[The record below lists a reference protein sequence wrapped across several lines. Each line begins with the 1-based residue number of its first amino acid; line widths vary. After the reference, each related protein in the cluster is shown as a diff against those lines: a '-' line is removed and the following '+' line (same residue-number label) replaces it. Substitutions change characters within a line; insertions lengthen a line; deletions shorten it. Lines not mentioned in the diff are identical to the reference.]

1 MVKPYMNGNG
11 AMCVRRTKIVA
22 TLGPAS
28 ANRDTIVK
36 LVEQGLDVAR
46 INLSH
51 GTVDHHRAVVRMVRE
66 VEQAQGRP
74 IGVMFDTAGPEVRI
88 RTKSTGGLDLVSGTE
103 LTLGFHD
110 ADLTPNIADL
120 MSYLE
125 EGDRLVLGDGNLSLI
140 VKKTGDPAWVDV
152 ESSGFLADNK
162 KVTCPGQVWPL
173 PVLTDVDQAA
183 LKMGVE
189 EGIDWIAASFIRTAD
204 DVVHVRRFLEE
215 WGADV
220 PIIAKIETKAAIE
233 NLETIVRMADGMMV
247 ARGDLGVEYAPED
260 VPWLQRAIINAA
272 NQAGKPVITATQML
286 DSMVHEKRPTRAEV
300 TDVAHAVQEGS
311 DAVMLS
317 EETAAGKYPVEAVGV
332 MARTVEVSEAH
343 PGDPLKPR
351 FVSGTVTDGV
361 CHAALTA
368 ADDLGAR
375 VIITAT
381 ETGHTAFSMAAH
393 RPRVPILA
401 VTPYEWVARRL
412 TLGWGI
418 HCQLM
423 NEQRSLEAMMAE
435 AAAIAVRQGWVA
447 PGERLIITAGAPVGQ
462 AGTTNVL
469 RVVTVGD
476 VLLRGQGMGPEGEV
490 GGLVRVVSRPAEVSP
505 DEVQGRVLVVPASD
519 GEWTPLMEQ
528 ALAIVAEEGG
538 MTSHAAVIGVSLG
551 IPTIVGAERATEILT
566 SGQPVTVDAVGGLV
580 LSGTLKD
587 N

>member
-1 MVKPYMNGNG
+1 MKMGVMS
-11 AMCVRRTKIVA
+11 VRRTKIVA

-28 ANRDTIVK
+28 ANRETFVK

-51 GTVDHHRAVVRMVRE
+51 GTVDHHRTVIQMVRD
-66 VEQAQGRP
+66 VERAMGRP
-74 IGVMFDTAGPEVRI
+74 IGVMLDTAGPEVRI
-88 RTKSTGGLDLVSGTE
+88 RTKSSDGLDLVSGTE
-103 LTLGFHD
+103 LTLGSYD
-110 ADLTPNIADL
+110 ADLSPNITDL
-120 MSYLE
+120 VSYLE
-125 EGDRLVLGDGNLSLI
+125 EGDRLVLGDGNLSLR
-140 VKKTGDPAWVDV
+140 VTKTGNPARVQV

-162 KVTCPGQVWPL
+162 KITCPGQVWPL

-183 LKMGVE
+183 LKMGAE

-215 WGADV
+215 LGSPV

-233 NLETIVRMADGMMV
+233 NLEAVVRMSDGIMV

-260 VPWLQRAIINAA
+260 VPWLQRAIINQA
-272 NQAGKPVITATQML
+272 NRAGKPVITATQML
-286 DSMVHEKRPTRAEV
+286 DSMVHEMRPTRAEV
-300 TDVAHAVQEGS
+300 TDVAHAVLEGS

-317 EETAAGKYPVEAVGV
+317 EETAAGEYPVEALGV

-343 PGDPLKPR
+343 PGDPRKPR
-351 FVSGTVTDGV
+351 FVSGTITDGV

-375 VIITAT
+375 VIVTAT

-393 RPRVPILA
+393 RPNVPILA
-401 VTPYEWVARRL
+401 VTPYDWVARRL

-423 NEQRSLEAMMAE
+423 NEHRSLEAMMAD
-435 AAAIAVRQGWVA
+435 AVAIAVREGWA
-447 PGERLIITAGAPVGQ
+447 SNGERVIITAGAPVGQ

-490 GGLVRVVSRPAEVSP
+490 GGLVMVVRDPDKVSP
-505 DEVQGRVLVVPASD
+505 DEVKGRVLVVPASD

-528 ALAIVAEEGG
+528 AVAIVAEEGG
-538 MTSHAAVIGVSLG
+538 MTSHAAVVGVSLG
-551 IPTIVGAERATEILT
+551 IPTIVGVDRATERLT
-566 SGQPVTVDAVGGLV
+566 SGQAVTVDAVGGLV
-580 LSGTLKD
+580 LSGSFKD

>member
-1 MVKPYMNGNG
+1 MGVMS
-11 AMCVRRTKIVA
+11 VRRTKIVA

-28 ANRDTIVK
+28 ANRETFVK

-51 GTVDHHRAVVRMVRE
+51 GTVDHHRTVIQMVRD
-66 VEQAQGRP
+66 VERAMGRP
-74 IGVMFDTAGPEVRI
+74 IGVMLDTAGPEVRI
-88 RTKSTGGLDLVSGTE
+88 RTKSSDGLDLVSGTE
-103 LTLGFHD
+103 LTLGSYD
-110 ADLTPNIADL
+110 ADLSPNITDL
-120 MSYLE
+120 VSYLE
-125 EGDRLVLGDGNLSLI
+125 EGDRLVLGDGNLSLR
-140 VKKTGDPAWVDV
+140 VTKTGNPARVQV

-162 KVTCPGQVWPL
+162 KITCPGQVWPL

-183 LKMGVE
+183 LKMGAE

-215 WGADV
+215 LGSPV

-233 NLETIVRMADGMMV
+233 NLEAVVRMSDGIMV

-260 VPWLQRAIINAA
+260 VPWLQRAIINQA
-272 NQAGKPVITATQML
+272 NRAGKPVITATQML
-286 DSMVHEKRPTRAEV
+286 DSMVHEMRPTRAEV
-300 TDVAHAVQEGS
+300 TDVAHAVLEGS

-317 EETAAGKYPVEAVGV
+317 EETAAGEYPVEALGV

-343 PGDPLKPR
+343 PGDPRKPR
-351 FVSGTVTDGV
+351 FVSGTITDGV

-375 VIITAT
+375 VIVTAT

-393 RPRVPILA
+393 RPNVPILA
-401 VTPYEWVARRL
+401 VTPYDWVARRL

-423 NEQRSLEAMMAE
+423 NEHRSLEAMMAD
-435 AAAIAVRQGWVA
+435 AVAIAVREGWA
-447 PGERLIITAGAPVGQ
+447 SNGERVIITAGAPVGQ

-490 GGLVRVVSRPAEVSP
+490 GGLVMVVRDPDKVSP
-505 DEVQGRVLVVPASD
+505 DEVKGRVLVVPASD

-528 ALAIVAEEGG
+528 AVAIVAEEGG
-538 MTSHAAVIGVSLG
+538 MTSHAAVVGVSLG
-551 IPTIVGAERATEILT
+551 IPTIVGVDRATERLT
-566 SGQPVTVDAVGGLV
+566 SGQAVTVDAVGGLV
-580 LSGTLKD
+580 LSGSFKD